1 MVPIAVGQKNGC
13 RGLPFPGGIQ
23 HPPDWCWEIEV
34 GLGDKEVRVLDPV
47 LPCSTTSDRF
57 FQLPSLSVLVCKIE
71 VWIWSQFPVRIK

>member
-1 MVPIAVGQKNGC
+1 MVPIAVAKRRGIG
-13 RGLPFPGGIQ
+13 GLPYPGGIW

-34 GLGDKEVRVLDPV
+34 GLGDTYMRVLAPA

-71 VWIWSQFPVRIK
+71 VDTVTVSCEN